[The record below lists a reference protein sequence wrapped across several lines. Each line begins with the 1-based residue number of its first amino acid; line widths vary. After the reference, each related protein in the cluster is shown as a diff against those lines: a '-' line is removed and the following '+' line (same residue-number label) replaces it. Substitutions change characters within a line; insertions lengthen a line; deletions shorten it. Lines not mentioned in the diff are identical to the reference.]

1 MTVDLSELLPVLA
14 SGTLVVGGIA
24 AALVAIRRWIRNVAR
39 PAQAAADQLAT
50 SDGHTLGQL
59 VEQVAEDVTELRAS
73 GRDNRT
79 LITEAS
85 RRLDD
90 HITRGHGS

>member
-1 MTVDLSELLPVLA
+1 MTVDLSELLPMLA
-14 SGTLVVGGIA
+14 SATLVVGGIA

-50 SDGHTLGQL
+50 SDGHTIAQY
-59 VEQVAEDVTELRAS
+59 VEQVAGDVTELKAS
-73 GRDNRT
+73 SRDNRT
-79 LITEAS
+79 LIGEVS